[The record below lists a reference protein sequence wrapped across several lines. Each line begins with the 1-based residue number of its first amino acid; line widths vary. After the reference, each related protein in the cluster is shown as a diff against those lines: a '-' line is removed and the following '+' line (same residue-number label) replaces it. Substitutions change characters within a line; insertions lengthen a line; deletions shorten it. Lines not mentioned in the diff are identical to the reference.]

1 MVVSILKK
9 TDKKLKKLLELISYL
24 CNSKKSSIRA
34 ISLALNRSRSSIQND
49 IQEIKQILPS
59 SWTLQVDAYSGV
71 ELIKPFN
78 QTENDLIAFFVQQSL
93 VFQLVF
99 APFRNQFRTIAEA
112 SDVLFVS
119 KKALYDLVS
128 QLNLALEAHNL
139 TFDKKSLTILGKEEV
154 VRNFYL
160 CLLTY
165 SSDADLIKQWPLAHE
180 ELLKELGIHL
190 PAHAVRLLNICC
202 IVATIRKDTPVG
214 PTNLKLLPENNFEI
228 TKFLLSIQYQQ
239 QIAFHEN
246 DRAWLLSKFIQIIFQ
261 EQPEKE
267 YDSFQLLE
275 QQASKFESLI
285 PAAMAKEPSF
295 INMISHHIMSK
306 LYFSDTSFHG
316 WNEFTLEES
325 KFIKSHP
332 ILFSRII
339 SIYSQLDPPFNIIS
353 AADVDIIFQT
363 ALFIRDMLPE
373 SNKKIPTVYVSIK
386 KGISYENHCIQLFN
400 SQFQPWL
407 FKPLN
412 TKTKL
417 HEIGE
422 EEIII
427 TDYPLLLEHSNN
439 ILVSPKPTELDL
451 VLIEK
456 FLNSY
461 VRRKNSDFVLN

>member
-9 TDKKLKKLLELISYL
+9 ADKKLKKLLELTSYL

-34 ISLALNRSRSSIQND
+34 ISLSLNRSRSSIQND

-59 SWTLQVDAYSGV
+59 SWTLQVDPYSGV

-78 QTENDLIAFFVQQSL
+78 QTENDLIAFFVQKSL

-99 APFRNQFRTIAEA
+99 APFRNQFSTIAEA
-112 SDVLFVS
+112 SDALFVS
-119 KKALYDLVS
+119 KKALYDLIS
-128 QLNLALEAHNL
+128 QLNMALETHKL
-139 TFDKKSLTILGKEEV
+139 VFDKKSLTITGKEEV

-165 SSDADLIKQWPLAHE
+165 SDDADLISLYPLAHE

-190 PAHAVRLLNICC
+190 PAYAIRLLNICC
-202 IVATIRKDTPVG
+202 IVATVRKDTPVG
-214 PTNLKLLPENNFEI
+214 PTNLKPLPENNFEI

-239 QIAFHEN
+239 RLAFHEN
-246 DRAWLLSKFIQIIFQ
+246 DRAWLLLKFIQIIFQ
-261 EQPEKE
+261 EQPVKE
-267 YDSFQLLE
+267 YDSFKLLE
-275 QQASKFESLI
+275 QQVSKFESLI
-285 PAAMAKEPSF
+285 PANMAKEPSF
-295 INMISHHIMSK
+295 IKMISHHIMSK

-332 ILFSRII
+332 VLFSRII
-339 SIYSQLDPPFNIIS
+339 SIYSQLDPPFNNIS
-353 AADVDIIFQT
+353 ATDVDIIFQT

-373 SNKKIPTVYVSIK
+373 PDKKIPTVYVSIK

-400 SQFQPWL
+400 AQFQPWL

-412 TKTKL
+412 TKTTL
-417 HEIGE
+417 HEVGD

-456 FLNSY
+456 FLNSHS
-461 VRRKNSDFVLN
+461 RQENSDFVLY